1 MYDAANYARSHNA
14 DVLIVDTAGR
24 LHNKKNLMNELAKI
38 NRVIDRELPGAARE
52 NLLVLDATT
61 GQNAI
66 LQAKEFKNAAELTGL
81 VLNKLDGTAK
91 GGIVLSIRRELGL
104 PVKFIGV
111 GEKIDDMQE
120 FDAEEFTK
128 ALFE

>member
-1 MYDAANYARSHNA
+1 M
-14 DVLIVDTAGR
+14 LIVDTAGR
-24 LHNKKNLMNELAKI
+24 LHNKKNLMNELEKI
-38 NRVIDRELPGAARE
+38 NRVIDRELPGADRE

-61 GQNAI
+61 GQNAV
-66 LQAKEFKNAAELTGL
+66 LQAKEFKNAASITGL

-91 GGIVLSIRRELGL
+91 GGIVLSIKQELDI

-111 GEKIDDMQE
+111 GEKIDDMQP
-120 FDAEEFTK
+120 FNSEEFIE